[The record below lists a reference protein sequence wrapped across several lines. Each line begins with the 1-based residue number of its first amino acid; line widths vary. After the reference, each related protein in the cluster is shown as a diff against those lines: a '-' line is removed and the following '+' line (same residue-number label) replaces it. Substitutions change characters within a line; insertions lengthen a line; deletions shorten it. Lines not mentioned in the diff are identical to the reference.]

1 MNYPIFYLIC
11 QIKVGFMRLVP
22 FTHFLQSFHNLKC
35 QILCFF
41 SFPSFR
47 IMDFRFFS
55 VYSAQFFLY
64 IFIKNFLFLQF
75 FLCFFML
82 FRFFLWLYHPLDVCN
97 ASFYNNFNSVFY
109 EKNIKRWYYDTF
121 RVFPAASTGSHRIFR
136 RCWFRL
142 LNLLCK
148 KVCSKYVSNIL

>member
-41 SFPSFR
+41 SFPSFG

-64 IFIKNFLFLQF
+64 IFIKNFLFLLF
-75 FLCFFML
+75 FLLFLQFLSRISPFSERNEFFYKL
-82 FRFFLWLYHPLDVCN
+82 KKKLQDSSH
-97 ASFYNNFNSVFY
+97 NFSD
-109 EKNIKRWYYDTF
+109 ISLITLSQTIS
-121 RVFPAASTGSHRIFR
+121 RVMSLNGHLS
-136 RCWFRL
+136 RL
-142 LNLLCK
+142 A
-148 KVCSKYVSNIL
+148 VTSKLQRPT

>member
-1 MNYPIFYLIC
+1 MNVKIHGFFFFPFLFSLTIAMNYPIFYLIC

-75 FLCFFML
+75 FLCFFLL

-109 EKNIKRWYYDTF
+109 EKNAKR
-121 RVFPAASTGSHRIFR
+121 
-136 RCWFRL
+136 
-142 LNLLCK
+142 
-148 KVCSKYVSNIL
+148 

>member
-1 MNYPIFYLIC
+1 M
-11 QIKVGFMRLVP
+11 QLVP

-41 SFPSFR
+41 S
-47 IMDFRFFS
+47 

-64 IFIKNFLFLQF
+64 IFIKNIVFLQF
-75 FLCFFML
+75 FLCFFMV

-109 EKNIKRWYYDTF
+109 EKNAKR
-121 RVFPAASTGSHRIFR
+121 
-136 RCWFRL
+136 
-142 LNLLCK
+142 
-148 KVCSKYVSNIL
+148 